1 MLLTP
6 SHITIRP
13 EQLSDST
20 AVTSL
25 LKEVFCQPDEAELV
39 TALHRQK
46 AVTLS
51 FIALFSE
58 QVVGHILF
66 SDVTIANNPRDLKA
80 IGLAPLAVLPAY
92 QKQGIG
98 SQLVRNGLIACRDAG
113 YAIVSALG
121 YPGYYTRF
129 GFRPARYEGLF
140 CTYVDQDND
149 AFMVLELDP
158 GTLIM
163 ASGLV
168 TFHPAFDAM

>member
-13 EQLSDST
+13 ERSFDSS
-20 AVTSL
+20 AVASL
-25 LKEVFCQPDEAELV
+25 LREVFCQPDEAELV
-39 TALHRQK
+39 NALHCQK

-51 FIALFSE
+51 FVALFGE
-58 QVVGHILF
+58 QVVGYVLF
-66 SDVTIANNPRDLKA
+66 SDVMIANNPRSLKA

-98 SQLVRNGLIACRDAG
+98 SRLVHDGLIACRDTG
-113 YAIVSALG
+113 YAIVSVLG
-121 YPGYYTRF
+121 YSDYYIRF

-149 AFMVLELDP
+149 AFMVLELHL
-158 GTLIM
+158 G
-163 ASGLV
+163 ALV
-168 TFHPAFDAM
+168 TTSGRITFHSAFDVM